1 MRGLDAVFK
10 SLDKLDKLV
19 KKECF
24 KVASETAIDMES
36 YARENKAWIHRT
48 GDAERGLKGKASVAP
63 TYFRVQI
70 WQEMYGMTGGEYGY
84 WLENAEW
91 FKGKYAILR
100 KTQLHFQNLFFN
112 DMQEALKIAM
122 QKTGNKGGVE

>member
-10 SLDKLDKLV
+10 SLDKLGKEI

-36 YARENKAWIHRT
+36 YARENKAWKHRT
-48 GDAERGLKGKASVAP
+48 GDAERGLKGRASIAP
-63 TYFRVQI
+63 TYFRAQI

-112 DMQEALKIAM
+112 DMQDALKNAM
-122 QKTGNKGGVE
+122 QKVGGGGSVE